1 MKLTFDDIKNIV
13 SMNKARNATY
23 IELYKKFYSR
33 VIDRQ
38 VELDRSIATAWM
50 ANISSPVTYMICMGV
65 FGMYQDS
72 KVAFEV
78 YKTIKKAKWEE
89 LTDEDTNNAELTS
102 NAFITLF
109 ESIYEKSDWSEEFD
123 MSILDA
129 IILGNGFGGIGYE
142 KSEDEYEIMTSD
154 WKKEKILEQ
163 ISMPN
168 VYRIIPLNFFTEISA
183 NSQRKAKVNIVR
195 KIKTIDRIN
204 ADYKAYWVTY
214 TKKENKGTILEWKDR
229 NMVFRY
235 MMFNNMPHTTTL
247 KSLWITD
254 TYGGQNG
261 SWFDWQKHTDIW
273 TDNSYKIGDDLHE
286 IYEIHTDKTVQIFI
300 DGEDNRGLLAR
311 LWPWKEKPF
320 YKLAFRDGLNGLYD
334 MWVGMLAYPYHK
346 VIDSF
351 LNMRIDNDRLSWSA
365 PLLVNSDETMFDGV
379 DVMSRYPGKLLKVKD
394 VDKSTKKM
402 EIGTSGAW
410 AANTEVDLLG
420 KMVQDAVGISWY
432 KMGVQQKVERSAKW
446 VNELVEAADAAM
458 KSFISSIAKA
468 KWFIAKYVVMLALNY
483 MDDETI
489 EKMSGMTDLKTKVDL
504 TDFINDYSFNFNIE
518 SISSLRERQ
527 EIDLLRNTIRDY
539 WQITR
544 PSGTPVL
551 NQDEAFQEILEKTR
565 LPSKLYLSEEDAF
578 EYMKAQVKQNADLKK
593 LETESMPQPP
603 MVDWKQQPLEWGIV
617 PGFNV
622 QADAEKTMWAAPT
635 PGVQWWSSWAGMS
648 QVTNVSWANQE
659 AWQTL

>member
-1 MKLTFDDIKNIV
+1 
-13 SMNKARNATY
+13 
-23 IELYKKFYSR
+23 
-33 VIDRQ
+33 
-38 VELDRSIATAWM
+38 
-50 ANISSPVTYMICMGV
+50 
-65 FGMYQDS
+65 
-72 KVAFEV
+72 
-78 YKTIKKAKWEE
+78 
-89 LTDEDTNNAELTS
+89 
-102 NAFITLF
+102 
-109 ESIYEKSDWSEEFD
+109 
-123 MSILDA
+123 
-129 IILGNGFGGIGYE
+129 
-142 KSEDEYEIMTSD
+142 
-154 WKKEKILEQ
+154 
-163 ISMPN
+163 
-168 VYRIIPLNFFTEISA
+168 
-183 NSQRKAKVNIVR
+183 
-195 KIKTIDRIN
+195 
-204 ADYKAYWVTY
+204 
-214 TKKENKGTILEWKDR
+214 
-229 NMVFRY
+229 
-235 MMFNNMPHTTTL
+235 MPHATTL
-247 KSLWITD
+247 KSLWLTD
-254 TYGGQNG
+254 TYGGQNW
-261 SWFDWQKHTDIW
+261 SWFEWQKHTDIW

-286 IYEIHTDKTVQIFI
+286 IYEVHTDKTVQIFI
-300 DGEDNRGLLAR
+300 DGEDNRWLLAR

-320 YKLAFRDGLNGLYD
+320 YKLAFRDWLNGLYD

-489 EKMSGMTDLKTKVDL
+489 EKMSGMTDLKNKVDL

-527 EIDLLRNTIRDY
+527 EIELLRNTIRDY
-539 WQITR
+539 GQITR

-565 LPSKLYLSEEDAF
+565 LPSKLYLSEEDSF
-578 EYMKAQVKQNADLKK
+578 EYMKAQVKQNAELKK

-603 MVDWKQQPLEWGIV
+603 IVDWKQQPLEWGIV
-617 PGFNV
+617 PNFNA
-622 QADAEKTMWAAPT
+622 QAGTEKTMWAAPT
-635 PGVQWWSSWAGMS
+635 PGVQWGSSWAGMP

-659 AWQTL
+659 TWQTL